1 MTAEGEPAALL
12 FDLGGVLVDIDFRRA
27 FDAWADAA
35 GAPAAAI
42 ASRFS
47 FDPTYQAYERGEI
60 GEREYFASL
69 RPMLRVSLSDD
80 DFLAGWNAIFVGSR
94 PGVEPMLHKLAA
106 RWPLYVF
113 SNTSRS
119 HKSFWEERYRP
130 ILAPIKEVFCS
141 CDIGRR
147 KPTLEAYAD
156 VCSRVGL
163 PANRIAFFD
172 DLEEN
177 VLGAR
182 AAGLR
187 AFQVRAGEDTC
198 KVLAQALW

>member
-1 MTAEGEPAALL
+1 MNAEAEPAALL
-12 FDLGGVLVDIDFRRA
+12 FDLGGVLIDIDFSRA
-27 FDAWADAA
+27 FAAWAAAA
-35 GAPAAAI
+35 GVAPAAI

-47 FDPTYQAYERGEI
+47 FDATYQAYERGEV

-69 RPMLRVSLSDD
+69 RPMLGVSLSDE
-80 DFLAGWNAIFVGSR
+80 DFLAGWNSIFIGAR
-94 PGVEPMLHKLAA
+94 PGVEPMLRRLAE

-119 HKSFWEERYRP
+119 HKTLWEERYRAL
-130 ILAPIKEVFCS
+130 LAPIQEVFCS

-147 KPTLEAYAD
+147 KPTREAYAD
-156 VCSRVGL
+156 VCGRIGL

-177 VLGAR
+177 VRGAS
-182 AAGLR
+182 AAGLH
-187 AFQVRAGEDTC
+187 AFHVRAGEDTC
-198 KVLAQALW
+198 EVLSQALW